1 MTNTNKIMHS
11 RDVETDPAAIQIRIN
26 PKIRIRIQITF
37 VSRSGLLIYVSRKAG
52 QWRFALFECFC
63 DYFTVFFLLVP
74 VRKAAMNKLL
84 KILYEIL
91 SVSASVLSVPGILFA
106 LHKVYEAWN
115 S

>member
-1 MTNTNKIMHS
+1 MAAVRLVSGGLHS
-11 RDVETDPAAIQIRIN
+11 LSA
-26 PKIRIRIQITF
+26 F
-37 VSRSGLLIYVSRKAG
+37 VTILL
-52 QWRFALFECFC
+52 
-63 DYFTVFFLLVP
+63 FFLLVP

-91 SVSASVLSVPGILFA
+91 SVSATVLSVPGILFA

>member
-1 MTNTNKIMHS
+1 MHS

-63 DYFTVFFLLVP
+63 DYFTVFFF
-74 VRKAAMNKLL
+74 
-84 KILYEIL
+84 
-91 SVSASVLSVPGILFA
+91 ASSSPKGSHEQIA
-106 LHKVYEAWN
+106 EN
-115 S
+115 SL